1 MKNNPV
7 LTKLREERLNQGW
20 TIKYVANLMGISQS
34 MYGYI
39 ENGGKRLS
47 YDMAVKLA
55 DLFKMTPDELF
66 YKDFEYFFKDTI
78 I

>member
-1 MKNNPV
+1 MKNNPE
-7 LTKLREERLNQGW
+7 LKKLREERKKKGW
-20 TIKYVANLMGISQS
+20 LIKDVAKIVGVSNS

-39 ENGGKRLS
+39 ESGDKRLS

-55 DLFKMTPDELF
+55 DLFECTPDELF

>member
-1 MKNNPV
+1 MTDNPK
-7 LTKLREERLNQGW
+7 LNKLRQERQKKGW
-20 TIKYVANLMGISQS
+20 TIKYVATLMEISPS

-66 YKDFEYFFKDTI
+66 IEDFEYFFKDTI